1 MRPGPRKGKE
11 AQPSKRERETEG
23 EKERE
28 RMIRSGLVL
37 AWDEP
42 WEPREAFWSTFSRR
56 EGGGEKVRAHTHTA
70 GVYIHGTRRWNL
82 GVGVSRGYTSSEISP
97 NC

>member
-11 AQPSKRERETEG
+11 AQPSKRERETER

-42 WEPREAFWSTFSRR
+42 WEPREPFGRPFRGVK
-56 EGGGEKVRAHTHTA
+56 GGGEKVRAHTHTA
-70 GVYIHGTRRWNL
+70 GVYITARAG
-82 GVGVSRGYTSSEISP
+82 GI
-97 NC
+97 